1 MQKTTLGIAGLAVSA
16 AILAVANFAV
26 RTTPAMAS
34 VAVTGRDYQCV
45 TTQGQAGSDSLYV
58 LDNKTGQLAVFAY
71 DTRTRDV
78 RLRAVRFVA
87 DAFAG
92 R

>member
-1 MQKTTLGIAGLAVSA
+1 MQKTTLGIAGLTLTAAVL
-16 AILAVANFAV
+16 AIANFAI

-45 TTQGQAGSDSLYV
+45 TTRAQAGGDSLYI
-58 LDNKTGQLAVFAY
+58 LDNKTGQIAVFAY
-71 DTRTRDV
+71 DTRSRDV

-87 DAFAG
+87 DAFSG
-92 R
+92 Q